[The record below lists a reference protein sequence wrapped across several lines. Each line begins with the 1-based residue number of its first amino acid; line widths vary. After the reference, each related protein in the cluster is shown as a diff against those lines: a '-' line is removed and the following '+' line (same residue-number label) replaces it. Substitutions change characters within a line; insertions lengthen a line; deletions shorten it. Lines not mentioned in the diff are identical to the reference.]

1 MMPVIP
7 GAPCRPQVPFL
18 FPGGSLSSFISLI
31 NTRAGFHQ
39 WHLPWAFRLSSREI
53 PSKLVLKSF
62 LLSWNL
68 LTLIP
73 LSRKV
78 CPRPE
83 LMQVTVITETL
94 GFSFGEKEV
103 CGSPLLRLCAKIS
116 LVEVMHTHM
125 SSFLLEV
132 GRLALWAL
140 AHLL

>member
-7 GAPCRPQVPFL
+7 GAPGRPRVPFL

-31 NTRAGFHQ
+31 NTRIGFHL
-39 WHLPWAFRLSSREI
+39 WHLPWAFRLSSR
-53 PSKLVLKSF
+53 KMVLKSS

-94 GFSFGEKEV
+94 GFSFREKEV
-103 CGSPLLRLCAKIS
+103 CGSPLLQLCAKIS

-125 SSFLLEV
+125 SSFILEV
-132 GRLALWAL
+132 GWLALWAL
-140 AHLL
+140 ARLL